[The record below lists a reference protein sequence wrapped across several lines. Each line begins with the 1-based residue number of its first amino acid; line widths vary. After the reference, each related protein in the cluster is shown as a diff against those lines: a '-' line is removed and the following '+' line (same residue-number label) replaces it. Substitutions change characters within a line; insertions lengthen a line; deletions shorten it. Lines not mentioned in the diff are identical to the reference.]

1 MTNRN
6 QNNSTAYVHPQES
19 NLFNV
24 HTAMQYNNDGQPVLR
39 THVDGI
45 SLAGD
50 VIVDKVKLWD
60 GTNNLVF
67 DLPSNDAETA
77 PWSLPTESHNM
88 VFNGSTWDRM
98 RGNIAD
104 GVLTQISNDYL
115 AISKDT
121 NANAEGN
128 PIYVNVTN
136 GISTV
141 SLSQSTLDALET
153 VTVNQGTAGSTA
165 WKVDI
170 GTNGTVTVNQPVAV
184 TQHAYSTPW
193 QISKNSTVNSASNP
207 INVSAA
213 ITGIATVDFPPSAT
227 TAFGELISI
236 PMTPVIQADVIHGL
250 DPDMFS
256 KSEVNGGTVVISEN
270 SVWQVNSG
278 TSANGYARLKTNRF
292 LRYQPGQGAIG
303 RWTAAFTCTGT
314 TKLATGVDNI
324 YQLAGFYGRED
335 GYAFGFS
342 GDPANPTI
350 GVLHRYGGKVE
361 IRTLLITTAPTGNQT
376 ITITLNGVP
385 YSVAVVAGS
394 TGETAGR
401 IATELKLLTDADNRW
416 DIQYCANTVTFCYYT
431 SGEKNGTYS
440 LSSTG
445 AGTLAAGTF
454 SRSQIGAAPTDV
466 WTYVQDW
473 NGTPVNFDPSKL
485 NLFSVDFRW
494 LGAGRVR
501 FMMEDPA
508 TGEIVTVHTQ
518 LWGSSSLIPHMI
530 KPNLRISYRSGS
542 TSGATAPYNV
552 VVSGASC
559 MAGVEGII
567 NQTGHSEGW
576 YDINSTNR
584 PKDLVHHLL
593 SIQNPYIRTN
603 GLNTSQLIIQDLTVA
618 AQGADPSV
626 IYVIVNPLGVSSP
639 LVFAPIPGP
648 ATTRVF
654 AQASNSAVTE
664 TLSMDNVSNVQTLA
678 INGSATFDLK
688 PYNFSLAPGD
698 MISVFISSSNA
709 ITRSSI
715 GLSWRVD

>member
-1 MTNRN
+1 MA
-6 QNNSTAYVHPQES
+6 NNPNNPYQPINEFEYNHPSDPSLNDLHQAMEWSPDHLPHVRVSLGSDNITITGDVNLVDTVTVTSTPEAP
-19 NLFNV
+19 V
-24 HTAMQYNNDGQPVLR
+24 HTHVTEVGTSGILAVPYMPIQGTVSIGTDG
-39 THVDGI
+39 
-45 SLAGD
+45 
-50 VIVDKVKLWD
+50 
-60 GTNNLVF
+60 
-67 DLPSNDAETA
+67 
-77 PWSLPTESHNM
+77 
-88 VFNGSTWDRM
+88 
-98 RGNIAD
+98 
-104 GVLTQISNDYL
+104 
-115 AISKDT
+115 
-121 NANAEGN
+121 
-128 PIYVNVTN
+128 
-136 GISTV
+136 TV
-141 SLSQSTLDALET
+141 SLSATTLSALENITVSGTVALDTATLTALET
-153 VTVNQGTAGSTA
+153 VTVNQGTAGATA
-165 WKVDI
+165 WKVAVD
-170 GTNGTVTVNQPVAV
+170 QPVAV
-184 TQHAYSTPW
+184 TQHANSTPW
-193 QISKNSTVNSASNP
+193 QISKNGTINSATNP

-213 ITGIATVDFPPSAT
+213 ITGITTIDFPPGAT

-236 PMTPVIQADVIHGL
+236 PMTPVIQADVIHGF

-256 KSEVNGGTVVISEN
+256 VSEVDGGSVVVTAD

-342 GDPANPTI
+342 GDPANRTV
-350 GVLHRYGGKVE
+350 GVLHRYGGRVE

-376 ITITLNGVP
+376 ITITLNGVA
-385 YSVAVVAGS
+385 YTVAVVAGS

-401 IATELKLLTDADNRW
+401 IAVGLKATLNSGSKW
-416 DIQYCANTVTFCYYT
+416 DIQYCENKVTFCYYT
-431 SGEKNGTYS
+431 SGAKTGTYS
-440 LSSTG
+440 MTSSG

-454 SRSQIGAAPTDV
+454 SRTQAGVTPTDT
-466 WTYVQDW
+466 WTYVADW
-473 NGTPVNFDPSKL
+473 NGTQVDFDPSKL

-542 TSGATAPYNV
+542 TSGATPPYNV
-552 VVSGASC
+552 RVSGASC

-567 NQTGHSEGW
+567 NQTGHSEAW
-576 YDINSTNR
+576 YDISSTNK
-584 PKDLVHHLL
+584 PKDLVHHLI
-593 SIQNPYIRTN
+593 SIQNPYIRAN

-626 IYVIVNPLGVSSP
+626 VYVIVNPLGVSSP

-664 TLSMDNVSNVQTLA
+664 TLTMDNVANVQTLG
-678 INGSATFDLK
+678 INGNATFDLK

-709 ITRSSI
+709 ITRSSVGI
-715 GLSWRVD
+715 SWRVD